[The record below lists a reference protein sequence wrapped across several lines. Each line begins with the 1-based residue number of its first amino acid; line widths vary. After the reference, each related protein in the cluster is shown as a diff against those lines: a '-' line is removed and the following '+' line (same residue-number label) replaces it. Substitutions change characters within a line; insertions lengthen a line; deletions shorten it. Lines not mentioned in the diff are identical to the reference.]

1 MENLIINESNVSGC
15 LLLTVEGT
23 VNLYTSGDF
32 EKKVYSAIKD
42 NDVILDLSKVIS
54 LSSSGIGVLMSAHN
68 DGEDNGHKLY
78 ILNPAKDVKMALD
91 TTGFSDVFNIIHSVD
106 EI

>member
-1 MENLIINESNVSGC
+1 MENLIITESKVADC
-15 LLLTVEGT
+15 LLLAVEGT

-42 NDVILDLSKVIS
+42 NDVVLDLSKVGT
-54 LSSSGIGVLMSAHN
+54 LSSSGIGVLMTAHN
-68 DGEDNGHKLY
+68 ESEENGHTMY

-91 TTGFSDVFNIIHSVD
+91 STGFSDVFRMIHSID

>member
-1 MENLIINESNVSGC
+1 MENLIINESKVSDC
-15 LLLTVEGT
+15 VLLTIEGT

-32 EKKVYSAIKD
+32 EKKVFSAIKD
-42 NDVILDLSKVIS
+42 HDAVLDLSKVTGI
-54 LSSSGIGVLMSAHN
+54 SSSGVGVLMSAHN
-68 DGEDNGHKLY
+68 DTEENGRKLY

-91 TTGFSDVFNIIHSVD
+91 STGFSDVFNIIHSIE

>member
-1 MENLIINESNVSGC
+1 MENLIITESKVSGC
-15 LLLTVEGT
+15 LLLAIEGT

-42 NDVILDLSKVIS
+42 NDVILDLSKVGT
-54 LSSSGIGVLMSAHN
+54 LSSSGIGVLMTAHN
-68 DGEDNGHKLY
+68 ESEENGHKMY

-91 TTGFSDVFNIIHSVD
+91 STGFSDVFRMIHSID

>member
-1 MENLIINESNVSGC
+1 MENLIITESKVAGC
-15 LLLTVEGT
+15 LLLAVEGT

-42 NDVILDLSKVIS
+42 NDVILDLSKVGT
-54 LSSSGIGVLMSAHN
+54 LSSSGIGVLMTAHN
-68 DGEDNGHKLY
+68 ESEENGHKMY

-91 TTGFSDVFNIIHSVD
+91 STGFSDVFRMIRSID

>member
-1 MENLIINESNVSGC
+1 MENLIITESKVADC
-15 LLLTVEGT
+15 LLLAVEGT

-42 NDVILDLSKVIS
+42 NDVVLDLSKVGT
-54 LSSSGIGVLMSAHN
+54 LSSSGIGVLMTAHN
-68 DGEDNGHKLY
+68 ESEENGHKMY

-91 TTGFSDVFNIIHSVD
+91 STGFSDVFRMIRSID

>member
-1 MENLIINESNVSGC
+1 MENLIINESEVSGC
-15 LLLTVEGT
+15 LLLTIEGT

-42 NDVILDLSKVIS
+42 HNVILDLSKVNT
-54 LSSSGIGVLMSAHN
+54 LSSSGIGVLMTAHS
-68 DGEDNGHKLY
+68 DSEDNGHKMY

-91 TTGFSDVFNIIHSVD
+91 STGFSDVFNIIHSIN

>member
-1 MENLIINESNVSGC
+1 MENLIITESKVADC
-15 LLLTVEGT
+15 LLLAVEGT

-42 NDVILDLSKVIS
+42 NDVVLDLSKVGT
-54 LSSSGIGVLMSAHN
+54 LLSSGIGVLMTAHN
-68 DGEDNGHKLY
+68 ESEENGHKMY

-91 TTGFSDVFNIIHSVD
+91 STGFSDVFRMIHSID

>member
-1 MENLIINESNVSGC
+1 MENLIITESKVADC
-15 LLLTVEGT
+15 LLLAVEGT

-42 NDVILDLSKVIS
+42 NDVVLDLSKVGT
-54 LSSSGIGVLMSAHN
+54 LSSSGIGVLMTAHN
-68 DGEDNGHKLY
+68 ESEENGHKMY

-91 TTGFSDVFNIIHSVD
+91 STGFSDVFRMIHSID

>member
-1 MENLIINESNVSGC
+1 MENLIINESEVSGC
-15 LLLTVEGT
+15 LLLTMEGI

-32 EKKVYSAIKD
+32 EKKVFSAIKD
-42 NDVILDLSKVIS
+42 HDAVLDLSKVTGI
-54 LSSSGIGVLMSAHN
+54 SSSGVGILMSAHN
-68 DGEDNGHKLY
+68 ETEENGHKLY

-91 TTGFSDVFNIIHSVD
+91 STGFSDVFNIIHSIE

>member
-1 MENLIINESNVSGC
+1 MENLIINESEVSGC

-23 VNLYTSGDF
+23 VNLYTSSDF

-42 NDVILDLSKVIS
+42 RDVILDLSKVNT
-54 LSSSGIGVLMSAHN
+54 LASSGIGVLMTAHS
-68 DGEDNGHKLY
+68 DSEENGHKMY

>member
-1 MENLIINESNVSGC
+1 MENLIITESKVADC
-15 LLLTVEGT
+15 LLLAVEGS

-42 NDVILDLSKVIS
+42 NDVVLDLSKVGT
-54 LSSSGIGVLMSAHN
+54 LSSSGIGVLMTAHN
-68 DGEDNGHKLY
+68 ESEENGHKMY

-91 TTGFSDVFNIIHSVD
+91 STGFSDVFRMIHSID

>member
-1 MENLIINESNVSGC
+1 MENLIINESEVSGC
-15 LLLTVEGT
+15 LLLSIEGS

-42 NDVILDLSKVIS
+42 HDTILDLTS

-68 DGEDNGHKLY
+68 DSEDNGHKMY

-91 TTGFSDVFNIIHSVD
+91 STGFSDVFNIIHSID

>member
-1 MENLIINESNVSGC
+1 MENLIINESQVSGF
-15 LLLTVEGT
+15 LLLAIEGS

-42 NDVILDLSKVIS
+42 HDTILDLSKVTS

-68 DGEDNGHKLY
+68 DSEDNGHKMY
-78 ILNPAKDVKMALD
+78 VLNPAKDVKMALD
-91 TTGFSDVFNIIHSVD
+91 STGFSDVFNIIHSID

>member
-1 MENLIINESNVSGC
+1 MENLIITESKVADC
-15 LLLTVEGT
+15 LLLAVEGT

-42 NDVILDLSKVIS
+42 NDVILDLSKVGT
-54 LSSSGIGVLMSAHN
+54 LSSSGIGVLMTAHN
-68 DGEDNGHKLY
+68 ESEENGHKMY

-91 TTGFSDVFNIIHSVD
+91 STGFSDVFRMIRSID